1 MMNPFDP
8 ADKQRLCN
16 IATRKAAIA
25 ETKRFLLSVSVTG
38 EITTKVSLVNA

>member
-1 MMNPFDP
+1 MNPFDP
-8 ADKQRLCN
+8 ADKQRLFN

-38 EITTKVSLVNA
+38 EITKKFH